1 MKILALEFSSPQR
14 SVAVVQRDA
23 SQPKGIALSEIIES
37 GNTAPFQMIDDAL
50 RDAKLEREQIEC
62 IAVGIGPGSYTG
74 IRSAISIAQG
84 WQLARNIKIL
94 GLSSAECIAAQAH
107 TEGLSNRANVII
119 DAQRDEFYLTT
130 YEIAQEGH
138 REITPL
144 KIVPLS
150 EVQQHANARESLIG
164 PEVTRWIP
172 TGKTIFPRAATL
184 ATLALNRTDYIAG
197 EKLEPIYLRETKFVK
212 APPPR
217 TFS

>member
-14 SVAVVQRDA
+14 SVAVIRGNE
-23 SQPKGIALSEIIES
+23 SHPKGIATSEIIEA
-37 GNTAPFQMIDDAL
+37 GNTAPFQMVDDAL

-62 IAVGIGPGSYTG
+62 LAVGIGPGSYTG

-84 WQLARNIKIL
+84 WQLARGVKIL
-94 GLSSAECIAAQAH
+94 GLSSAEVIAAQAH
-107 TEGLSNRANVII
+107 ADGLTGRVNVII
-119 DAQRDEFYLTT
+119 DAQRDEFYLAA
-130 YEIAQEGH
+130 YEITPEGH

-144 KIVPLS
+144 KIVLLS
-150 EVQQHANARESLIG
+150 EVQKHAIAGESLLG
-164 PEVTRWIP
+164 PEVSRWFP
-172 TGKTIFPRAATL
+172 SGKTIFPRAARL
-184 ATLALNRTDYIAG
+184 ATLALNRTNFIAG